1 MRERLVALCQP
12 WWPLAVIV
20 LAGFLLRTLFLVNR
34 VFVGGDVIYQD
45 NDALYHM
52 RLIDNLVKNYP
63 HRAVVDP
70 YLGPGAPAVAV
81 PPLFD
86 LLVASVAW
94 ALGLGAPSSRTV
106 EVVGALIPPI
116 LGALTAIPVFL
127 IGARLFDRR
136 TGLLAA
142 ALLAIAPG
150 QFLARSVL
158 GFTDHHVA
166 EALLA
171 TLTILACVTALQADE
186 PRRRLGRAA
195 TAGSALGAYLLT
207 WGGGALLVFVLCA
220 WGVAQYVIDDFHRR
234 ADSCVARV
242 LLPALSVA
250 LVALIALQDQSLWR
264 FAVQTASVVAA
275 LMVVAALEAGRR
287 SLRALGAPRGSMLAL
302 GAGLALS
309 GALLATVLAPEL
321 TGRIVGDLQRFR
333 PGSTGLTVSEV
344 RPLLW
349 RGGPLSFRAPL
360 DSFGPPFFV
369 ALAALAALAWRGLR
383 TAEPPLLLLVTWS
396 TTMYLA
402 TFGQNRFGYYLTV
415 NVALLTG
422 WACAVALG
430 WAWARARTDAVL
442 GGPWLKVQ
450 TVIVV
455 TGVVF
460 VPSLLLA
467 CQKTRIDHGLS
478 ADYRASL
485 DWLRHNTPEPFTAPD
500 YYHARYRPG
509 ATLSPAYTVMAWWD
523 YGYEIIRQS
532 RRVPVANPTQAGAE
546 IAGRFFT
553 ATDEAEALRILD
565 QTRSRYVM
573 AHRAVPMLP
582 RGRLLRG
589 SFPDLVVWAGKDDGT
604 FGETF
609 QVKDSQGRLRPTVL
623 FLPEYY
629 RTMIVRLYV
638 FGGKPA
644 VPRDSTYVV
653 TYIERRG
660 DHGAVVK
667 EAIESKRFKTYADA
681 LGYLDRLGHTN
692 RVIGGFDP
700 ELTPVPLEPLTRL
713 RLVEESPGPPPA
725 VRIFEYLGA
734 S

>member
-1 MRERLVALCQP
+1 MRERLGAQRDP
-12 WWPLAVIV
+12 RWPLAAIV
-20 LAGFLLRTLFLVNR
+20 LVGFLLRTIFLVNV
-34 VFVGGDVIYQD
+34 VFIGGDVNYQD

-52 RLIDNLVKNYP
+52 RLIDSLARNYP

-70 YLGPGAPAVAV
+70 YLGPGAPDVAV

-94 ALGLGAPSSRTV
+94 VLGLGAPSSRTV
-106 EVVGALIPPI
+106 EVVGALVPPI
-116 LGALTAIPVFL
+116 LGALTATLVFL

-150 QFLARSVL
+150 QFLVRSVL

-166 EALLA
+166 EAFLA
-171 TLTILACVTALQADE
+171 ALTILACLAALQTDE

-195 TAGSALGAYLLT
+195 LTGAALSAYLLT

-220 WGVAQYVIDDFHRR
+220 WGVVQYVVNDFHRR
-234 ADSCVARV
+234 PDGRVAQV
-242 LLPALSVA
+242 LLPALSLA
-250 LVALIALQDQSLWR
+250 LVALLALQDRGFWR

-287 SLRALGAPRGSMLAL
+287 SLGSLGAPRGSMLAL
-302 GAGLALS
+302 GAGVAVG
-309 GALLATVLAPEL
+309 GALLAAVLAPEL
-321 TGRIVGDLQRFR
+321 TGRIVSDLQRFR
-333 PGSTGLTVSEV
+333 PGSSGLTVSEV

-349 RGGPLSFRAPL
+349 RDGALSFRAPL

-369 ALAALAALAWRGLR
+369 ALVALVALAWRGLR
-383 TAEPPLLLLVTWS
+383 TAEPPLLLLVAWT

-402 TFGQNRFGYYLTV
+402 TLGQNRFGYYLAV

-422 WACAVALG
+422 WACRRARLGVDTRQDRCRPWRAVAAG
-430 WAWARARTDAVL
+430 PDGNRHGRRGVRAE
-442 GGPWLKVQ
+442 P
-450 TVIVV
+450 
-455 TGVVF
+455 
-460 VPSLLLA
+460 LLA
-467 CQKTRIDHGLS
+467 YRTTRIDHGLP
-478 ADYRASL
+478 AGYRASL
-485 DWLRHNTPEPFTAPD
+485 DWLRRNTPEPFAAPD

-523 YGYEIIRQS
+523 YGYEIIRRS

-546 IAGRFFT
+546 IAARFFT
-553 ATDEAEALRILD
+553 ALDEPEAMGILD
-565 QTRSRYVM
+565 HARSRYVI
-573 AHRAVPMLP
+573 AHRGVPMLP
-582 RGRLLRG
+582 RGSLFKG
-589 SFPDLVVWAGKDDGT
+589 SFPNLVVWAGKDPEK
-604 FGETF
+604 FWETF
-609 QVKDSQGRLRPTVL
+609 QVKDGQGRLRPTTL

-629 RTMIVRLYV
+629 RTMIVRLYA
-638 FGGKPA
+638 FGGKRA
-644 VPRDSTYVV
+644 VPRDSTYVL
-653 TYIERRG
+653 TYAERRG
-660 DHGAVVK
+660 ADGAIVK
-667 EAIESKRFKTYADA
+667 EALDTQRFRTYEDA
-681 LGYLDRLGHTN
+681 LGYLDHAGHAN
-692 RVIGGFDP
+692 RVIGGLDP

-713 RLVEESPGPPPA
+713 RLIHESPMPPPA